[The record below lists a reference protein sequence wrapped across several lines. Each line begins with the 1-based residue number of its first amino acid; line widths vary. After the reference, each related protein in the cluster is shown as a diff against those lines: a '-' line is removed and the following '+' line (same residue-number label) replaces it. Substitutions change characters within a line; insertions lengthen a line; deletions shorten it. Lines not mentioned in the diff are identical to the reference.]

1 MNQPLRLVLVLH
13 NHQPIGNFDG
23 VFEQAYQDSYLP
35 FLDVFERYDNK
46 LRIALHTSGSLMEWL
61 DEKHPEYVDRLAA
74 LVAKGRIEIIG
85 GAFMEPILAMI
96 PPRDRVGQIST
107 YTRWLE
113 QRLGANVRG
122 MWVPERVWEQSMT
135 SDIVKA
141 GIEFTVLDDF
151 HFKNAGLTTDQLHGY
166 YVTEDDTNVLK
177 VFPGSEQLRYLIPF
191 QAANETIK
199 YLRSVADEHPGAV
212 VVFGDDGEKFGTW
225 PGTKEHVYDRGWL
238 VEFFDAICA
247 NSDWLKITT
256 PSEAIQNVPPIGKLY
271 IPEGSYRE
279 MTEWALPAAKINDFE
294 DVHHDYEAQGHW
306 QRVAPFIR
314 GGYWRNFK
322 VKYPE
327 TNVMYARMQLISRR
341 LQQMVDEGA
350 NGELIDYARMEL
362 YRGQC
367 NCSYWHGAFGGTYLP
382 HLRNGVYQH
391 LIAAE
396 NLLNQSEGR
405 GWQHDQ
411 QPWVEI
417 DAWDFNF
424 DGRPETRLTNNK
436 LMLLVS
442 PVEGGQIYELDVKT
456 ICHNL
461 QATLTRRPEAYHRK
475 VLRGPSQEGGD
486 VASIHDRVVFKQEGL
501 NERLGYDT
509 WARNSLVD
517 HFYSENVS
525 REAVVAGTAEE
536 QGDFVHGPY
545 EAKLRRNPGR
555 VQLQLSREGK
565 VGGKSIQVTKGI
577 TLNDEGTTVEIA
589 YLIEHLPEHSHFIFA
604 PELNFAGLPSGI
616 DDRYFRTADGNSIGQ
631 LGHQLD
637 LHDATDLGLVDQ
649 WLGIDVGLAFDRPT
663 SVWTYPVETV
673 SQSEGGFELVHQS
686 VAVVPHWHLIPDA
699 NGCWSVTIRL
709 TVDTSLAEQRMGEA
723 AVAASV

>member
-1 MNQPLRLVLVLH
+1 V
-13 NHQPIGNFDG
+13 
-23 VFEQAYQDSYLP
+23 S
-35 FLDVFERYDNK
+35 
-46 LRIALHTSGSLMEWL
+46 
-61 DEKHPEYVDRLAA
+61 
-74 LVAKGRIEIIG
+74 
-85 GAFMEPILAMI
+85 
-96 PPRDRVGQIST
+96 
-107 YTRWLE
+107 
-113 QRLGANVRG
+113 
-122 MWVPERVWEQSMT
+122 
-135 SDIVKA
+135 
-141 GIEFTVLDDF
+141 
-151 HFKNAGLTTDQLHGY
+151 
-166 YVTEDDTNVLK
+166 
-177 VFPGSEQLRYLIPF
+177 
-191 QAANETIK
+191 
-199 YLRSVADEHPGAV
+199 
-212 VVFGDDGEKFGTW
+212 
-225 PGTKEHVYDRGWL
+225 
-238 VEFFDAICA
+238 
-247 NSDWLKITT
+247 
-256 PSEAIQNVPPIGKLY
+256 
-271 IPEGSYRE
+271 
-279 MTEWALPAAKINDFE
+279 
-294 DVHHDYEAQGHW
+294 
-306 QRVAPFIR
+306 PFIR

-327 TNVMYARMQLISRR
+327 TNVMYSRMQMISRR

-350 NGELIDYARMEL
+350 AGDLIDYARMEL

-382 HLRNGVYQH
+382 HLRNGVFTH

-417 DAWDFNF
+417 DASDFNF
-424 DGRPETRLTNNK
+424 DGRPETRLANNK

-475 VLRGPSQEGGD
+475 VLRGPNTNGD
-486 VASIHDRVVFKQEGL
+486 AVASIHDMVVFKQEGL
-501 NERLGYDT
+501 DQRLGYDT

-517 HFYSENVS
+517 HFYAENVS

-555 VQLQLSREGK
+555 VQLQLVREGN
-565 VGGKSIQVTKGI
+565 VGGKSIQITKGI

-589 YLIEHLPEHSHFIFA
+589 YLIENLPEHSGFIFA

-616 DDRYFRTADGNSIGQ
+616 DDRYFRTADGHSIGQ

-637 LHDATDLGLVDQ
+637 LHDAHDLGLVDQ
-649 WLGIDVGLAFDRPT
+649 WLGIDVGLNFDRPT
-663 SVWTYPVETV
+663 SIWTYPVETV

-686 VAVVPHWHLIPDA
+686 VAVVPHWHLTPDA

-709 TVDTSLAEQRMGEA
+709 AVDTTMAEQRMGETP
-723 AVAASV
+723 VAASV